1 MTIKELYE
9 EAVAKEAEDYEI
21 QLQYQDDGGC
31 YYGSCTMK
39 EIDYDKLKKEVT
51 LA

>member
-9 EAVAKEAEDYEI
+9 EAVSKNAEDYEI
-21 QLQYQDDGGC
+21 QLQYQDSGGC
-31 YYGSCTMK
+31 YYGSCAMS
-39 EIDYDKLKKEVT
+39 ESDYDALMKEVT